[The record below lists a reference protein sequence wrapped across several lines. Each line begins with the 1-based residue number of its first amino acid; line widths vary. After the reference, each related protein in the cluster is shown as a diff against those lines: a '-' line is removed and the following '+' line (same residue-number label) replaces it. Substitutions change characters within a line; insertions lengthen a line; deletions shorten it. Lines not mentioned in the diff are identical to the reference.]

1 MGHRRSGTIESRFA
15 EYVEGLVSVIGHADR
30 AQPLRDY
37 CAGLMMPCE
46 RKSVEPLAAVTAP
59 ARVAAQHQSLLHFV
73 GEGHWSDE
81 AVLAKVREMVL
92 PEIERQG
99 PIQGWIID
107 DNGFPKKG
115 PHSVGVA
122 RPYFGPVGSGDKV
135 PNTRALSP

>member
-15 EYVEGLVSVIGHADR
+15 EYVGGLVSVSGHADR
-30 AQPLRDY
+30 AQALRDY

-92 PEIERQG
+92 PGIERQG
-99 PIQGWIID
+99 PIRAWVLGD
-107 DNGFPKKG
+107 TGFSKKSPPFGRVWPPYSG
-115 PHSVGVA
+115 PP
-122 RPYFGPVGSGDKV
+122 RQDYTTPV
-135 PNTRALSP
+135 